1 MKAEDQSA
9 TDALLNAAGRFL
21 ASRQSFGLV
30 WIDTALMVRHRHGP
44 LVDFVVVDRPLTDS
58 MIALKGFEDDIAD
71 LRERDD
77 SRITVPNIV
86 MNLGT
91 DNPPRVSI
99 DVYWM
104 AADERYLVFVRHA
117 IDHSAFEA
125 ELSTEMRGRAIAEAA
140 VREKS
145 AEIQRANLELAL
157 ANRDLE
163 EFAHV
168 VSHDLKAPLRALRY
182 DRAQAESD
190 LAAGNL
196 ESAQA
201 KLTAIAGHE
210 VRMRAMLDGLF
221 AYARIG
227 QKSDALE
234 MVDTRALIGDIV
246 AGIARPAGIAIEVH
260 GDWPLLHTLA
270 APLDLVLRNLIDN
283 AIKHH
288 DRATGKVSVI
298 AEDGGS
304 AFKITIADDGPG
316 IPREW
321 HAAVFMPFHKVSD
334 DPSRHDSSGVG
345 LALVRRTLD
354 RLGGSVE
361 LFSDASQQRGAKF
374 LVRWPKS
381 VST

>member
-1 MKAEDQSA
+1 MPMSGDGALAE
-9 TDALLNAAGRFL
+9 AGRFL
-21 ASRQSFGLV
+21 TSQRSFGLAWV
-30 WIDTALMVRHRHGP
+30 DTDLIVRRRHGE
-44 LVDFVVVDRPLTDS
+44 LVDFIDLSRPLTDS
-58 MIALKGFEDDIAD
+58 VIALNGFEDDIIA
-71 LRERDD
+71 LRERADG
-77 SRITVPNIV
+77 RITVPNVI
-86 MNLGT
+86 MNLHT
-91 DNPPRVSI
+91 VRPPRVSI

-104 AADERYLVFVRHA
+104 AEKSVYLVLVRSA
-117 IDHSAFEA
+117 IDYSALEA

-182 DRAQAESD
+182 DRAQVERD

-196 ESAQA
+196 EAAQA
-201 KLTAIAGHE
+201 RLTAMAGHE
-210 VRMRAMLDGLF
+210 ARMRAMLDGLF

-234 MVDTRALIGDIV
+234 MVDTHALIEEIV
-246 AGIARPAGIAIEVH
+246 AGVARPAGIAIDIEGH
-260 GDWPLLHTLA
+260 WPPLRTLE

-288 DRATGKVSVI
+288 DRAEGRIAVR
-298 AEDGGS
+298 AEDCGETL
-304 AFKITIADDGPG
+304 TIAVTDDGPG
-316 IPREW
+316 IPRDW
-321 HAAVFMPFHKVSD
+321 HDAVFMPFRKVSD
-334 DPSRHDSSGVG
+334 DPSRQDSSGVG

-361 LFSDASQQRGAKF
+361 LSSDAPERRGTTF

-381 VST
+381 ISA